1 MELGGIT
8 NSTSTRGVIT
18 KNGMRF
24 MHNYQAPGTHGFNTF
39 IGLEAG
45 NFTMSGQ
52 PGTWEASFNTT
63 VGYGSL
69 FSLTTGYQNSA
80 FGSWSL
86 YSNTTGS
93 WNSAFGYQSLYSNT
107 TGIVNSA
114 FGYQSLLS
122 NTTGSVNSAFGER
135 SLFFNTTG
143 NQNSAFGSLVLYS
156 NTTGI
161 VNSAF
166 GERSLFF
173 NTTGNQNSA
182 FGSWALYNNS
192 TGSNNTAIG
201 DYAGFGA
208 SEVNFNQCT
217 FVGANSYPTDSRS
230 NVTMLGYGITN
241 EQVTGDNQVCLGNT
255 AVTQIRAQVTS
266 ITSYSDA
273 RYKVNVKDNVPGL
286 DFILKLK
293 PVTFNVRPT
302 ELHKIWGTPDSLVEQ
317 IDHSEA
323 EQETRIGFIA
333 QEVEKAAKEC
343 GFDFPGIDIP
353 RNEKEAYTMR
363 YVDFIMPM
371 VKAIQELKEKSDA
384 KDVEIAN
391 LKHEKDTEI
400 AKLKDEN
407 NEIKS
412 QLNEILQV
420 VNELKKKQD
429 DVKNVKLG
437 GK

>member
-1 MELGGIT
+1 M
-8 NSTSTRGVIT
+8 
-18 KNGMRF
+18 
-24 MHNYQAPGTHGFNTF
+24 
-39 IGLEAG
+39 
-45 NFTMSGQ
+45 
-52 PGTWEASFNTT
+52 
-63 VGYGSL
+63 
-69 FSLTTGYQNSA
+69 
-80 FGSWSL
+80 
-86 YSNTTGS
+86 
-93 WNSAFGYQSLYSNT
+93 
-107 TGIVNSA
+107 
-114 FGYQSLLS
+114 
-122 NTTGSVNSAFGER
+122 
-135 SLFFNTTG
+135 
-143 NQNSAFGSLVLYS
+143 
-156 NTTGI
+156 
-161 VNSAF
+161 
-166 GERSLFF
+166 
-173 NTTGNQNSA
+173 
-182 FGSWALYNNS
+182 
-192 TGSNNTAIG
+192 
-201 DYAGFGA
+201 
-208 SEVNFNQCT
+208 
-217 FVGANSYPTDSRS
+217 GANSYPTVSRS
-230 NVTMLGYGITN
+230 NVTMLGFGITN
-241 EQVTGDNQVCLGNT
+241 AQVTGDNQVCLGNT
-255 AVTQIRAQVTS
+255 AVTQIRAQVTG

-400 AKLKDEN
+400 AKLKEEN

-429 DVKNVKLG
+429 DVKNVKMG
-437 GK
+437 ESN